1 MSECQSTGPYLVDNN
16 PRLDI
21 TLLERRLQELLTECP
36 TPPAAPR
43 PLPSLQPAVRP
54 SALRRLLIR
63 LKASYLV
70 SQWLPRH
77 PGLYRRARTL
87 YHWLRG
93 VAGRR

>member
-1 MSECQSTGPYLVDNN
+1 MNTSTHHGRYLYHNN
-16 PRLDI
+16 SRLDV
-21 TLLERRLQELLTECP
+21 TSLEERLDDILSERQVI
-36 TPPAAPR
+36 PAAIH

-93 VAGRR
+93 IAGRR